1 MSRADL
7 FPACASFGPIFIV
20 IGCLL
25 PKTIASGPMA
35 FVGAGATSYA
45 LLTLY
50 KMLGELQLTAE
61 PEPTVTPPPST
72 VDNSGIN

>member
-20 IGCLL
+20 IGCIL
-25 PKTIASGPMA
+25 PRTIASGPMA

-45 LLTLY
+45 LISLY
-50 KMLGELQLTAE
+50 KMLGELLPTTE
-61 PEPTVTPPPST
+61 PEPTVTPPPTS
-72 VDNSGIN
+72 VDNTSN